1 MDAVKTEEGD
11 SFGDRDMLRLSVC
24 GQNLG
29 FSAHNVCQ
37 VMHASANACV
47 RTCASVFVGVH
58 ITVAALDG
66 NVLISWYY

>member
-1 MDAVKTEEGD
+1 MDAVKTEKGD
-11 SFGDRDMLRLSVC
+11 SFSDRDMLRLSLR
-24 GQNLG
+24 GQSLG

-37 VMHASANACV
+37 VMHASVNACV

-58 ITVAALDG
+58 ITAAALDR